1 MSDTVSKRPS
11 QHPLAEVPEE
21 LRLALRAA
29 FSKKADHVTVLD
41 LRKKAAFTDF
51 FVVCSGQNTRQ
62 VKAIV
67 DAIEDVLRKAGVK
80 PLHIEGYE
88 RAEWVLIDGFDFI
101 VHVFTPDT
109 REFYS
114 LERLWGSA
122 DPLGV
127 TEADLA

>member
-1 MSDTVSKRPS
+1 MSNVQSKRS
-11 QHPLAEVPEE
+11 ENPLAGAPEP

-29 FSKKADHVTVLD
+29 FAKKAEQVVVLD
-41 LRKKAAFTDF
+41 LRKKAAFTDYF
-51 FVVCSGQNTRQ
+51 AICSGQSTRQ

-67 DAIEDVLRKAGVK
+67 DAIEEVLRKAGIK

-88 RAEWVLIDGFDFI
+88 RAEWVLVDGFDFI

-122 DPLGV
+122 AP
-127 TEADLA
+127 EAVSEAHLD

>member
-11 QHPLAEVPEE
+11 PTPLAEVPEG
-21 LRLALRAA
+21 LRLALEAA
-29 FSKKADHVTVLD
+29 FSKKAGQATVLD

-51 FVVCSGQNTRQ
+51 FVVCTGQNPRQ

-67 DAIEDVLRKAGVK
+67 DAIEDALRKAGIK

-88 RAEWVLIDGFDFI
+88 RAEWVLVDGFDFI

-122 DPLGV
+122 EPIVV

>member
-1 MSDTVSKRPS
+1 MSKTVSKRPS
-11 QHPLAEVPEE
+11 ESPLAEVPDAV
-21 LRLALRAA
+21 RLALRAA

-51 FVVCSGQNTRQ
+51 FVICSGQTPRQ

-67 DAIEDVLRKAGVK
+67 DAIEDVLRKSGIK
-80 PLHIEGYE
+80 PLHIEGYQ
-88 RAEWVLIDGFDFI
+88 RAEWVLVDGFDFI
-101 VHVFTPDT
+101 VHVFTPDS

-122 DPLGV
+122 EPRPV
-127 TEADLA
+127 SEADLD

>member
-1 MSDTVSKRPS
+1 MTKSTSKRS
-11 QHPLAEVPEE
+11 AEHVLAGAPEG

-41 LRKKAAFTDF
+41 LRSKAAFTDYF
-51 FVVCSGQNTRQ
+51 AICSGQTPRQ

-67 DAIEDVLRKAGVK
+67 DAVEDVLRKAGIK
-80 PLHIEGYE
+80 PLHIEGYT
-88 RAEWVLIDGFDFI
+88 RAEWVLIDGFDFL

-122 DPLGV
+122 EPV
-127 TEADLA
+127 PVSERDLA

>member
-11 QHPLAEVPEE
+11 PTPLAEVPEG
-21 LRLALRAA
+21 LRLALEAA
-29 FSKKADHVTVLD
+29 FSKKAGQATVLD

-51 FVVCSGQNTRQ
+51 FVVCTGQNPRQ

-67 DAIEDVLRKAGVK
+67 DAIEDALRKAGIK

-88 RAEWVLIDGFDFI
+88 RAEWVLVDGFDFI

-122 DPLGV
+122 ELIVV

>member
-1 MSDTVSKRPS
+1 MSEIVSKRQSESPVAG
-11 QHPLAEVPEE
+11 LPEE
-21 LRLALRAA
+21 VRVTLQAA
-29 FSKKADHVTVLD
+29 FSKKADHVNVLD
-41 LRKKAAFTDF
+41 LRQKAAFTDF
-51 FVVCSGQNTRQ
+51 FVICSGQNTRQ

-80 PLHIEGYE
+80 PLHIEGYQ
-88 RAEWVLIDGFDFI
+88 RAEWVLLDAFDFI

-122 DPLGV
+122 EPQPV
-127 TEADLA
+127 TEADLS